1 MKLTNKVA
9 IVTGG
14 NKGIGKAISLRLAE
28 EGADVVIAAR
38 DTEAADEVVRKVEQ
52 KGRHSLSVK
61 TDVMQSDQVEAM
73 VKKVMD
79 EFGRI
84 DILVNNAGQIL
95 KVEAAKTKVADWD
108 NIINVNVRGTFLC
121 SRTVLPHMIRR
132 RGGKIINISSTAG
145 KRGTPEV
152 SAYCASKFAVSGFS
166 ESIAQEVA
174 KYGITVNSIC
184 PGMVLTKMGLSVS
197 PETDTSKWLTPEDIA
212 DVVVFL
218 ATRPSRVLIP
228 EMLVLASDVDYFRQ

>member
-1 MKLTNKVA
+1 MELTNKVA

-28 EGADVVIAAR
+28 EGADVVLAAR
-38 DTEAADEVVRKVEQ
+38 DTKAADEVVRKVKQ
-52 KGRHSLSVK
+52 KGRRSFSAK
-61 TDVMQSDQVEAM
+61 TDVTQSDQVEAM
-73 VKKVMD
+73 VKKAMD

-84 DILVNNAGQIL
+84 DVLVNNAGQIL
-95 KVEAAKTKVADWD
+95 KVETVKTKVADWN
-108 NIINVNVRGTFLC
+108 NIINVNVKGTFLC
-121 SRTVLPHMIRR
+121 SRAVLPHMIRQK
-132 RGGKIINISSTAG
+132 GGKIINISSTAG
-145 KRGTPEV
+145 KRGEPEV

-174 KYGITVNSIC
+174 KYGIAVNSIC
-184 PGMVLTKMGLSVS
+184 PGMVRTEMGLSVC
-197 PETDTSKWLTPEDIA
+197 PEADASKWLTPEDIA